1 MMVVFFHL
9 EVLLP
14 GQIGVDLFFVISGFI
29 MGRIAIVESPVQF
42 LWRKILRI
50 VPLYWAVT
58 LFMCAISFIPGL
70 IRNLQFSREELLKS
84 LFFIPYVKEDG
95 NLFPLVVQGWTLNFE
110 TSFYLLF
117 AGALLTCQPRYTA
130 VIAIGLLVLAGLG
143 IKLEDPVMQLATS
156 TLILEFAGGL
166 ILAQVL
172 DRIPRAI
179 GFILLAIGLTGVVLV
194 LAGLVL
200 EGKGFR
206 RVALVGIPAVFLVAG
221 ALRLEQ
227 AG

>member
-206 RVALVGIPAVFLVAG
+206 RVSLVGIPAVFLVAG